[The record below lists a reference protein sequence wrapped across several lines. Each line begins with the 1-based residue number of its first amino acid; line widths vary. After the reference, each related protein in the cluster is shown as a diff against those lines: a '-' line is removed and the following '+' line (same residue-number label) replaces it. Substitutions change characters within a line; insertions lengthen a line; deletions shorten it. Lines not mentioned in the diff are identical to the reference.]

1 MLTLTVIQGNK
12 SIGCIPSNEFS
23 QEWLRSRVEKEIV
36 FYPVEKQSPYLRNK
50 YWQFLEC
57 CMGLPEYVLYD
68 ILKGKEFDS
77 IEKQKDYFR
86 KKILV
91 ACGYTEPTLVPEG
104 DDLVW
109 RDLPKRTSKMGDE
122 EFMKMYAD
130 MREAVFAICFKPRIR
145 LVNGAEQ
152 IVRMSDFDLFETFK
166 ALYLGF
172 EMKHIA
178 EVETQLGLMDVAFHN
193 NYLKLCKMTGA
204 PLTVEQFNIMS
215 ASTI

>member
-1 MLTLTVIQGNK
+1 MLTLTVIQGKK

-50 YWQFLEC
+50 YWEFLKH
-57 CMGLPEYVLYD
+57 CMELPEIVLYD

-77 IEKQKDYFR
+77 EKKQKDYFR

-104 DDLVW
+104 DDLIW
-109 RDLPKRTSKMGDE
+109 RDIPKRTSKMGDE

-130 MREAVFAICFKPRIR
+130 MRELVFELCKKPRIR
-145 LVNGAEQ
+145 KVNGVYET
-152 IVRMSDFDLFETFK
+152 IEGMTDFELFEAFK

-178 EVETQLGLMDVAFHN
+178 IVEAQLGDMEVQFHN
-193 NYLKLCKMTGA
+193 DYLRLCKMTNA
-204 PLTVEQFNIMS
+204 PLTVEQFITMHK
-215 ASTI
+215 

>member
-1 MLTLTVIQGNK
+1 MLTLKIVKGKIVGL
-12 SIGCIPSNEFS
+12 IPADKYS
-23 QEWLRSRVEKEIV
+23 QEWAEKREGREIV
-36 FYPVEKQSPYLRNK
+36 LYPQEKQEPYLRNK

-57 CMGLPEYVLYD
+57 CMELPEYVLYD

-77 IEKQKDYFR
+77 MEKQKDYFR

-109 RDLPKRTSKMGDE
+109 RDLPKRTSKMGDI
-122 EFMKMYAD
+122 EFAKMYAD

-145 LVNGAEQ
+145 LVNEVEQ
-152 IVRMSDFDLFETFK
+152 IVRMSDFDLFEIFK

-178 EVETQLGLMDVAFHN
+178 EVETQLGNMEVQFHN
-193 NYLKLCKMTGA
+193 SYLALCKMTGA
-204 PLTVEQFNIMS
+204 PLTVEQFNVMS
-215 ASTI
+215 K

>member
-1 MLTLTVIQGNK
+1 MLTLKIVKGKIVGL
-12 SIGCIPSNEFS
+12 IPADKYS
-23 QEWLRSRVEKEIV
+23 QEWAEKREGQEIV
-36 FYPVEKQSPYLRNK
+36 FYPQEKQSSYLRNK

-57 CMGLPEYVLYD
+57 CMELPEYVLYD
-68 ILKGKEFDS
+68 ILKGKEFS
-77 IEKQKDYFR
+77 SMEKQKDYFR

-109 RDLPKRTSKMGDE
+109 RDIPKRTSKMGDE

-145 LVNGAEQ
+145 LLNGVEQ
-152 IVRMSDFDLFETFK
+152 IVRMTDFDLFEIFK

-178 EVETQLGLMDVAFHN
+178 EVETQLGLMEVDFHN
-193 NYLKLCKMTGA
+193 SYLALCKMTTA
-204 PLTVEQFNIMS
+204 PLTVEQFNLMKK
-215 ASTI
+215 